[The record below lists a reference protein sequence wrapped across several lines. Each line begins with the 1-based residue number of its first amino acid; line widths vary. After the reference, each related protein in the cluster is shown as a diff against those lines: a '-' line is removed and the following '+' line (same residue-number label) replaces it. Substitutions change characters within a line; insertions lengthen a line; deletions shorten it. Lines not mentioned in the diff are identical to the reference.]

1 MMITG
6 ATLKNKDAKE
16 YYFITRV
23 MQLVTSS
30 IFACFVLMFGNIIF
44 SNLEGWSDQLI
55 IPLSL
60 AIFSFLF
67 QDYIRRELFSK
78 DKTLAGLIID
88 IACYGSRILALF
100 ILTINNALTIHNTL
114 LIIAASSAI
123 SFVYLLDKSII
134 FAKPHQTVWIRNTRT
149 HWRNG
154 KWLVL
159 NSLAYWG
166 SSQAI
171 LYTTGFLLSAA
182 AVGRMGAT
190 QNIVGI
196 SSILFQAMENFVPS
210 NAARIY
216 KSGNISDLNSYLKKV
231 ALYGGTI
238 SLSIVVIAGIFAKP
252 LLELVYSNY
261 TDDSWMIWFW
271 GIYFFL
277 GFFTRP
283 LTAGLRVLNDTRS
296 IFIATSIG
304 TLVTFAI
311 GIALIKSF
319 GVVGSLTSICLIQLI
334 ILIILFTR
342 YRSLSLTHTHEIYER
357 TE

>member
-1 MMITG
+1 
-6 ATLKNKDAKE
+6 
-16 YYFITRV
+16 
-23 MQLVTSS
+23 MQLTTSF
-30 IFACFVLMFGNIIF
+30 IFAGFVLIFGNIIF
-44 SNLEGWSDQLI
+44 STLDGWNDQLVL
-55 IPLSL
+55 PLSM

-78 DKTLAGLIID
+78 DKTLSGLSID
-88 IACYGSRILALF
+88 IACYGTRILALF
-100 ILTINNALTIHNTL
+100 ILTIYNELNIHNTL
-114 LIIAASSAI
+114 LIIAITSAI
-123 SFVYLLDKSII
+123 SFVYLFDKSI
-134 FAKPHQTVWIRNTRT
+134 FLAKPSNDLWAKNINT
-149 HWRNG
+149 HWQNG

-171 LYTTGFLLSAA
+171 LYATGFLLSTAT
-182 AVGRMGAT
+182 VGRMGAT
-190 QNIVGI
+190 QNIVGF
-196 SSILFQAMENFVPS
+196 SSILFQAMENFVPT

-231 ALYGGTI
+231 ALYGGAI

-283 LTAGLRVLNDTRS
+283 LTAGLRVLNDTKS

-304 TLVTFAI
+304 TLITFAI
-311 GIALIKSF
+311 GLVLINSF
-319 GVVGSLTSICLIQLI
+319 GVIGSLASICLIQLI
-334 ILIILFTR
+334 ILITLFVR
-342 YRSLSLTHTHEIYER
+342 YRRLSTTHKYEPNER
-357 TE
+357 T